1 MPGFELIGKE
11 EKRELDNLMDKSG
24 ILFRHGFDNLRNG
37 VYKTREFEKNF
48 SNQMNVQDA
57 LAVTSGTA
65 ALLVALKAFGIG
77 QGDEVITQS
86 FTFVATVEAIVESG
100 AKPIICDIDSTLNL
114 DPEALEAKISNKTK
128 AIIVVHMLGTPCNL
142 NPIIKIAEKN
152 KVNLEFEASVCG
164 GVPIIRS
171 LKEGLIANKIK
182 KVFGIFNGTS
192 NYILSS
198 MDKEN
203 KSFNEVLKN
212 AQRLGYAESNPTSDL
227 NGDDV
232 ASKLKILSSLCFNS
246 FLNKNIH
253 VEGIKDIDKDDI
265 KYAKKLGY
273 KIKLLGYAELIGKNI
288 FQRVHPTLIRNS
300 SYVGS
305 IDGVL
310 NAVIIDGNPVGQSII
325 QGEGAGPA
333 ATTSALISDISSIL
347 RGNIKFPFSISNKE
361 RKNLNFKD
369 ISERFFSAY
378 FRFNVTDK
386 PGVLSNITQIFSRN
400 KVSIKR
406 LVQDPNKNKSSSSI
420 IIITHPSKDKSLNK
434 IIQTINKRSYVKKRS
449 KLIRIDDE

>member
-1 MPGFELIGKE
+1 MKKLNIAIIGLGNIGSYLYKYLNKNKKILSKKNNCIPNITYISAKNKKRKRYFKINKKIWLNNYLDATKNKNVDLIVELIGGAEGPAK
-11 EKRELDNLMDKSG
+11 KL
-24 ILFRHGFDNLRNG
+24 
-37 VYKTREFEKNF
+37 VFE
-48 SNQMNVQDA
+48 
-57 LAVTSGTA
+57 
-65 ALLVALKAFGIG
+65 ALKNKKHVVTANKALIAKY
-77 QGDEVITQS
+77 GDQLS
-86 FTFVATVEAIVESG
+86 
-100 AKPIICDIDSTLNL
+100 
-114 DPEALEAKISNKTK
+114 
-128 AIIVVHMLGTPCNL
+128 
-142 NPIIKIAEKN
+142 KIAERN

-171 LKEGLIANKIK
+171 LKEGLIANKIN

-212 AQRLGYAESNPTSDL
+212 AQKLGYAESNPTSDL

-265 KYAKKLGY
+265 NYAKRLGY